1 MRLEGII
8 SRTVGVSVVDAMDQ
22 NFSTKPTLS
31 IHGTFVSHPGQHENI
46 SFKIKLFLE
55 LVRPKEAKSG

>member
-22 NFSTKPTLS
+22 NFATKPTLN
-31 IHGTFVSHPGQHENI
+31 IHGIFVSHPGQHKNI
-46 SFKIKLFLE
+46 SFKIKLCLE
-55 LVRPKEAKSG
+55 LVRPKEAKSR